1 MSTLVHVLL
10 SAPLPLATVA
20 LLLRYGPS
28 ALVFLVAGVMAVI
41 APGPQGDRAL
51 AVLRLLRTSAP
62 PRALRGRRRIGR
74 D

>member
-41 APGPQGDRAL
+41 APGRQGERAL
-51 AVLRLLRTSAP
+51 VVFRLLHTSTAQRASRNLRRTK
-62 PRALRGRRRIGR
+62 RE
-74 D
+74 

>member
-10 SAPLPLATVA
+10 SAPLPLATIA

-41 APGPQGDRAL
+41 ARGPQGERAL
-51 AVLRLLRTSAP
+51 AVLRLLRTSTP
-62 PRALRGRRRIGR
+62 QRASRTRRRVGR
-74 D
+74 G